1 MKITTIT
8 IPLTSLPKMKNRLIE
23 SYISAFAPTA
33 IVSRG
38 KKLLRTDGVLSALKV
53 KTEDYVFKVKGSV
66 KSKYSV
72 TVKNINS
79 AKISSSCNCIY
90 AEENTLCKHQ
100 VAALLYIDSGKPIL
114 DFNEITKS
122 EKKKRTTPKARIP
135 KRSSNKDFVITNFSP
150 ITSELLES
158 IDAERNN
165 SFQEFYFVSYDHEAL
180 KYKVGAKPENFWEHS
195 KFYDVTIKALN
206 GGDSIGVSCS
216 CNRRVKKSALCE
228 HSLALFDKFFHTDK
242 QDYLRHLLPGAKLL
256 IQKDIALAN
265 GYSLEMVAKLID
277 YKIEEL
283 GIQIV
288 KKEEFNGL
296 ILGDE
301 WSNRNI
307 ESILNKIDN
316 TVHEENFVSALH
328 QSNDFGFSIIF
339 DLENWNSIDVIPL
352 TAKTNKTGSGLATLF
367 KVYHTN
373 FNEYTFPYEHEKE
386 YPVLFKILEKFKIQ
400 NNLKVKGQLNS
411 NDMFIMLKN
420 IFEQSKQLPYNIYYF
435 TQSGHHKIPRR
446 NINEIELSDQRASV
460 KFKVKKETIVYRIEV
475 IVSVDEIDIVLNSEN
490 IKSYYTNKF
499 LVKIDN
505 SLHLFKS
512 AKHQRILESF
522 IEMPNIAVPLS
533 DYDKLYAKFIIP
545 LLENFDIDLSE
556 VENITVREDKVRPI
570 AKQVYIKESDG
581 HIMFVPKVVFDNS
594 AVIDLLSDE
603 RYFEGESGLEAYD
616 RDFEFEENFKNIVE
630 SLHPSFIDQRELGV
644 YFLDFNQMI
653 KDHWFLDAFEMMK
666 KQGIKIFGLNE
677 LSKFKYSTHKADV
690 NIGIKSGQDWFDV
703 DMQVSFGDYN
713 LSIAELKKIAIAN
726 DRYVELGD
734 GSIGILPAEWMDK
747 IQKMFYFSDTANNK
761 GIKISKMKFSL
772 VDELFE
778 EMNET
783 DIIEEIRIKK
793 EKLLSFKE
801 ISKVTVPKQ
810 IKAELRPYQ
819 KEGLNWLNFLDDNSW
834 GGILADD
841 MGLGKTLQILTLL
854 QYKINIDKNS
864 THLIILPTTLVF
876 NWEDEINKFTEST
889 AVHFH
894 IGTNRDRD
902 TSKFAK
908 SNIIISTYGVLLN
921 DIGFLKDFEF
931 DYVILD
937 ESQSIKNPQSKRY
950 KSAVLLN
957 ARHKI
962 ALTGTP
968 IENNTFD
975 LYAQMNF
982 VNPGFLGS
990 QKSFKENYSLP
1001 IDRDRD
1007 EERARDLHKL
1017 IKPFL
1022 LRRTKEQVATDLPP
1036 KIEDILYCEMEPEQ
1050 KKVYE
1055 AFRNKYRDFLM
1066 GKFDEQGL
1074 SKSKM
1079 YVLEGLT
1086 KLRQICDSPM
1096 LLPGDEV
1103 YTNESAKIKLLLNHI
1118 EEKTNNHKILVF
1130 SQFVKMLNLVKEELN
1145 LRNITYEYLDGKNSG
1160 KQRKESVANF
1170 QSNDNVRVFLISLK
1184 AGGTGLNLTAA
1195 DYVYLLDPW
1204 WNPAVENQAI
1214 DRAYRIGQDKKVI
1227 AYRMISKGTIEE
1239 KIMKIQSKKKKIS
1252 ADIIQTDDSVFKELS
1267 QNDIMDLF
1275 N

>member
-1 MKITTIT
+1 
-8 IPLTSLPKMKNRLIE
+8 MKNKFIE
-23 SYISAFAPTA
+23 SYISAFAPTT
-33 IVSRG
+33 IIGRG
-38 KKLLRTDGVLSALKV
+38 RKLLKQNEVLSA
-53 KTEDYVFKVKGSV
+53 FKIDSDNYKFTVNGSA
-66 KSKYSV
+66 KNKYLV
-72 TVKNINS
+72 TVRDVNS
-79 AKISSSCNCIY
+79 ADVHSNCDCIY
-90 AEENTLCKHQ
+90 AQQNTLCKHQ
-100 VAALLYIDSGKPIL
+100 VAALLYIDSGKPIVE
-114 DFNEITKS
+114 FNRITQS
-122 EKKKRTTPKARIP
+122 EEQEKKKAVPKTKIP
-135 KRSSNKDFVITNFSP
+135 KRSSSKDFVITSFNP
-150 ITSELLES
+150 ITLDLLDKIS
-158 IDAERNN
+158 AEKKQQYY
-165 SFQEFYFVSYDHEAL
+165 SYEFEFENYNHEAL
-180 KYKVGAKPENFWEHS
+180 EYKVGAKTDSYWKS
-195 KFYDVTIKALN
+195 VDFYDVVIKVLK
-206 GGDSIGVSCS
+206 GGESIGVSCS
-216 CNRRVKKSALCE
+216 CNKRVIKDALCE
-228 HSLALFDKFFHTDK
+228 HSFALFEELFYTKK
-242 QDYLRHLLPGAKLL
+242 QDYFKHLLPGAKML
-256 IQKDIALAN
+256 IQKDIAVAN
-265 GYSLEMVAKLID
+265 NYSLDMVTELID
-277 YKIEEL
+277 YKIEEF
-283 GIQIV
+283 GIKAT
-288 KKEEFNGL
+288 KKEEFKDL
-296 ILGDE
+296 IIGNE
-301 WSNRNI
+301 WTNRKI
-307 ESILNKIDN
+307 ESILNKIEN

-328 QSNDFGFSIIF
+328 QDNNFGFSIIF
-339 DLENWNSIDVIPL
+339 DLENWNNIDVLPL
-352 TAKTNKTGSGLATLF
+352 TAKTNKGGNALATIF

-373 FNEYTFPYEHEKE
+373 FNEYTFPYEHESE
-386 YPVLFKILEKFKIQ
+386 FPDLFKILEKFKIQ
-400 NNLKVKGQLNS
+400 KNLKIKGQLNS
-411 NDMFIMLKN
+411 NDIFIMLKSV
-420 IFEQSKQLPYNIYYF
+420 FDMSTQLPYSIYYF
-435 TQSGHHKIPRR
+435 TLSGYNKVPRK
-446 NINEIELSDQRASV
+446 NILEIGLSNQRVSV
-460 KFKVKKETIVYRIEV
+460 KFKVKKEKIVYKIEV
-475 IVSVDEIDIVLNSEN
+475 IINVNNEDIILDSEN
-490 IKSYYTNKF
+490 IHSYYVNKF
-499 LVKIDN
+499 LVRIGNK
-505 SLHLFKS
+505 LHLFKN

-522 IEMPNIAVPLS
+522 IDMPNISVPLS

-556 VENITVREDKVRPI
+556 VENITVREDKVRPV
-570 AKQVYIKESDG
+570 AKQVYIKENDG

-594 AVIDLLSDE
+594 AVVDLLSDE

-616 RDFEFEENFKNIVE
+616 RDLEFEENFKNIIE
-630 SLHPSFIDQRELGV
+630 SLHPSFRDQRELGV
-644 YFLDFNQMI
+644 YFLDFHQMM
-653 KDHWFLDAFEMMK
+653 KNHWFLDAFEMMK

-677 LSKFKYSTHKADV
+677 LSKFKYSTHRADV

-703 DMQVSFGDYN
+703 DIQVSFGDYN
-713 LSIAELKKIAIAN
+713 LSVAELKKIAKAN

-747 IQKMFYFSDTANNK
+747 IQKMFYYSDTATNK
-761 GIKISKMKFSL
+761 EIKISKMKFSL
-772 VDELFE
+772 IDELFE
-778 EMNET
+778 ELNET
-783 DIIEEIRIKK
+783 DILEEIRIKK

-801 ISKVTVPKQ
+801 ISSVIVPKQ

-819 KEGLNWLNFLDDNSW
+819 KEGLNWLNFLDENGW

-854 QYKINIDKNS
+854 QHKINIDKNS

-876 NWEDEINKFTEST
+876 NWEDEIKKFTKSIK
-889 AVHFH
+889 VHFH
-894 IGTNRDRD
+894 TGTNRNRD
-902 TSKFAK
+902 TKKFDNN
-908 SNIIISTYGVLLN
+908 NIIISTYGVLLN
-921 DIGFLKDFEF
+921 DIEFLKDYKF

-937 ESQSIKNPQSKRY
+937 ESQAIKNPQSKRY
-950 KSAVLLN
+950 KSAVLLKAKN
-957 ARHKI
+957 KI

-1007 EERARDLHKL
+1007 EDRARDLHKL

-1022 LRRTKEQVATDLPP
+1022 LRRTKAQVATDLPP
-1036 KIEDILYCEMEPEQ
+1036 KIEDVLYCEMEPEQ

-1066 GKFDEQGL
+1066 GKFDDQGL

-1096 LLPGDEV
+1096 LLTGDEV
-1103 YTNESAKIKLLLNHI
+1103 YTSESAKIKLLLNHI

-1130 SQFVKMLNLVKEELN
+1130 SQFVKMLSLVKEELDI
-1145 LRNITYEYLDGKNSG
+1145 RNITYEYLDGKNSG

-1170 QSNDNVRVFLISLK
+1170 QSNDDVRVFLISLK